1 MIEFS
6 VFHFPFSILVR
17 LSACPL
23 VRLSTGP
30 PVRLSASLQFL
41 IPLHQ
46 NFDRMKIR
54 IVSHSRHALPA
65 YETGASAG
73 MDLRAMLDAPILLKP
88 LERALIPTGLF
99 VEIPVGYEA
108 QIRPR
113 SGLAIKKG
121 ITVLN
126 APGTIDADYRGEVKV
141 ILVNL
146 SNEDFTVTDGERVA
160 QMIVAAHE
168 TVEWEQAEELA
179 ETTRGT
185 GGFGHTGAR

>member
-1 MIEFS
+1 
-6 VFHFPFSILVR
+6 
-17 LSACPL
+17 
-23 VRLSTGP
+23 
-30 PVRLSASLQFL
+30 
-41 IPLHQ
+41 
-46 NFDRMKIR
+46 MKIR

-73 MDLRAMLDAPILLKP
+73 MDLRAMLDAPVLLKP
-88 LERALIPTGLF
+88 LDRALIPTGLF